1 MSHVT
6 LTALPPTATHLRI
19 ISKNA
24 RRSSRCSSMVC
35 WCGIHFSRCQCHIWR
50 GCRRL
55 IIFLRCCVSMLVG
68 KGVRCADGTPAYGL
82 DVPGPGTGLGG
93 AQHIMCLDE
102 GCCRSFSLP
111 LGPDALLI
119 EEVPVPALP
128 CVVCAGPAIMAFA
141 SCTRGECLGRLQR
154 LRDTS

>member
-1 MSHVT
+1 MNLEEREPCMSHVT

-102 GCCRSFSLP
+102 GLMQIVLASSRSRCSSGRGSSCACASMCCMCRACYH
-111 LGPDALLI
+111 GI
-119 EEVPVPALP
+119 R
-128 CVVCAGPAIMAFA
+128 VVYAG
-141 SCTRGECLGRLQR
+141 
-154 LRDTS
+154 